1 MEEVSVGVVCVFLH
15 TCDPGNA
22 WQNQSHVEDDGH
34 VICECLCRHLL
45 SVATSGDGKCSIY
58 IFDDPYKLLIS
69 INIKLN
75 AIAW

>member
-1 MEEVSVGVVCVFLH
+1 MKKKLFNFVTL
-15 TCDPGNA
+15 
-22 WQNQSHVEDDGH
+22 
-34 VICECLCRHLL
+34 LCRHLL

-75 AIAW
+75 AIA